1 MIGAGGA
8 AGVAM
13 AVVVV
18 EAVAMVVAPVAVAG
32 GEVAGAAAGGAAAR
46 QRSPSTS
53 PTPCR
58 PDSGPR
64 SPSPPGQLTY
74 PDGRT
79 VRPRRPPSG
88 QLGQHIH
95 VLANHFAIGLTG
107 CVLQRHD
114 VQIRSAGRLGG
125 AAGSS
130 GPSGTLR
137 TALTAAEAAGG
148 MLSLTDLKAMKRE
161 EARPVIAQLVQQLRL
176 DPWAFD
182 GRALLL
188 SLQRA
193 PQGLHEVV
201 LGAARYEVDLK
212 WTGELDLTRA
222 AKTLLDFTA
231 SQTPATAQQLQLA
244 LGQEALQALDV
255 LVRSAIARR
264 PDLVPRA
271 TSYYSASND
280 ESAGNMEG
288 GCMVGHTCRML
299 LRAVLLGSI
308 RAARG
313 FSATLD
319 LNQRGL
325 TLAVDSKVTPFIKEQ
340 LLTEL
345 IAEIIGVPH
354 RQLQSS
360 RQPINA
366 MQFKKLRSTLKGL
379 QVEMAEG
386 IEQTRFKKLGASK
399 GKPRGFTIKGVDKV
413 TPDDYKFRCED
424 LNPDQ
429 DISIATYFKKKY
441 GVDLQYPL
449 LPCICVNE
457 RRKISMPAEVL
468 RVKVQPLPRKPTAS
482 QTAALV
488 TMAAVKPH
496 IRRQVQGLNPSDS
509 GQALANRNIMDAVK
523 RQSGL
528 LPQSQAGSSRGGGS
542 RAVADADE
550 PARVLAQFG
559 VQIKL
564 DSNSDMMRVPARV
577 IPPPKMQYQPPGP
590 GVPRAD
596 PDVVTVRENGSWTLE
611 ARRFFQPAPRLDS
624 WAVLVIADEQKV
636 ASALQPFLTAQRE
649 ALQAVVVTP
658 SALACI
664 PSVSPRWRER
674 RPLGAGVDMA
684 PGQVPVLYL
693 SDYRAAPLRSM
704 FQDAVKAGTQVFGC
718 APKLL
723 LFVLETKRSDA
734 YKDIKL
740 LGDCELGV
748 VTQCV
753 TCEKGVTTRNKP
765 SQQQQYCRNVAL
777 KINTKLKGVNHV
789 IHEPDPTH
797 HPQRWLPEPLRHK
810 RVMAVGIDVN
820 HDSATQPSMAAV
832 VASMDPFMTS
842 YAAQIITQPRPH
854 EEFISPEDMQPPP
867 TPPCFSLPI
876 AGLQAAMEALLMMYV
891 KRNKALP
898 EVLLVWRD
906 GVADSQIDRICGQEY
921 VAIHKACD
929 ESGMDMD
936 EGRIVFTSVQKRHNT
951 RLFPERKPDEGS
963 REQYGPGVM
972 ANVQTGTVV
981 EGLGSPEFDDFIL
994 VSQHGGMGTSR
1005 GARYLPL
1012 VDELG
1017 LTADERQ
1024 RLTYWMCFLYGRCTM
1039 PVSVPAPVYHA
1050 DRAAMRG
1057 RVLLNALRGTDDSS
1071 DIGSVLSGDIGGGS
1085 GALGPEGEAA
1095 AMAGG
1100 PKVEIHDR
1108 LKDTTFFI

>member
-1 MIGAGGA
+1 
-8 AGVAM
+8 
-13 AVVVV
+13 
-18 EAVAMVVAPVAVAG
+18 
-32 GEVAGAAAGGAAAR
+32 
-46 QRSPSTS
+46 
-53 PTPCR
+53 
-58 PDSGPR
+58 
-64 SPSPPGQLTY
+64 
-74 PDGRT
+74 
-79 VRPRRPPSG
+79 
-88 QLGQHIH
+88 
-95 VLANHFAIGLTG
+95 
-107 CVLQRHD
+107 
-114 VQIRSAGRLGG
+114 
-125 AAGSS
+125 
-130 GPSGTLR
+130 
-137 TALTAAEAAGG
+137 

-288 GCMVGHTCRML
+288 GCM
-299 LRAVLLGSI
+299 
-308 RAARG
+308 AARG

-496 IRRQVQGLNPSDS
+496 IRRQ
-509 GQALANRNIMDAVK
+509 NIMDAVK

-528 LPQSQAGSSRGGGS
+528 LPQSQAGSSRGGGG

-564 DSNSDMMRVPARV
+564 DGNSDMMRVPARV

-649 ALQAVVVTP
+649 ALQ
-658 SALACI
+658 
-664 PSVSPRWRER
+664 
-674 RPLGAGVDMA
+674 GAGVDMA

-854 EEFISPEDMQPPP
+854 EEFISPEDM
-867 TPPCFSLPI
+867 
-876 AGLQAAMEALLMMYV
+876 QAAMEALLMMYV

-1085 GALGPEGEAA
+1085 GALGPEGEA
-1095 AMAGG
+1095 MAGG